1 MSKIKRISIVA
12 LSVALAFVLS
22 FFESL
27 VPVNIGIPG
36 VKLGIANVVVL
47 TALYLLP
54 KRDAF
59 FISMVRIL
67 ISGLVFSGAFSLVY
81 SFAGGLLSFLVMIAA
96 MRCRGLSIMGVSV
109 LGALSHNAAQILV
122 AAIVMNTYRIAY
134 YLPVLLISAAV
145 AGVAVGVLGGVVV
158 KRLERVVK

>member
-27 VPVNIGIPG
+27 VPVNVGVPG
-36 VKLGIANVVVL
+36 VKPGIANVVVL
-47 TALYLLP
+47 AALYLLP

-81 SFAGGLLSFLVMIAA
+81 SFAGGLLSFFVMIAA
-96 MRCRGLSIMGVSV
+96 MKCRDLSITGVSV

-145 AGVAVGVLGGVVV
+145 AGVAVGVLGGIIV
-158 KRLERVVK
+158 KRFERVVK

>member
-27 VPVNIGIPG
+27 VPVNIGVPG
-36 VKLGIANVVVL
+36 VKPGIANVVVL
-47 TALYLLP
+47 AALYLLP

-81 SFAGGLLSFLVMIAA
+81 SFAGGLLSFFVMITA
-96 MRCRGLSIMGVSV
+96 MKCRDLSITGVSV

-134 YLPVLLISAAV
+134 YLPVLLISAAI
-145 AGVAVGVLGGVVV
+145 AGVAVGVLGGIIV

>member
-1 MSKIKRISIVA
+1 MNKIKRISIIA
-12 LSVALAFVLS
+12 LSVTLAFVLS

-27 VPVNIGIPG
+27 VPINVGIPG
-36 VKLGIANVVVL
+36 VKPGLANIVVL
-47 TALYLLP
+47 AALYLLP

-96 MRCRGLSIMGVSV
+96 MKCKELSIMGVSV
-109 LGALSHNAAQILV
+109 LGALSHNTAQILV
-122 AAIVMNTYRIAY
+122 AAIVINTYRIAY

-145 AGVAVGVLGGVVV
+145 SGVAVGMLGGIVV
-158 KRLERVVK
+158 KRLDRVI